1 MNILIFGDS
10 ITQGFNDDIGGGW
23 VNRLKSYV
31 ESTYDGIK
39 VYNFGISGN
48 TAVDLLNRIES
59 ELNKNLNPDIIMFS
73 IGLNDSQYFHE
84 TKKYRFTTDEFKN
97 NLDKLYKTALAYTPK
112 IIFLGLTNM
121 DESKLDPIPWA
132 KEKKS
137 YYASARVDFDKV
149 IQDFTNEHNLQY
161 ISMENVISLEDLPD
175 GIHPNADGHE
185 NIFQAVKNGLVIR

>member
-10 ITQGFNDDIGGGW
+10 ITQGFHDDIGGGW
-23 VNRLKSYV
+23 VNRLKIYI
-31 ESTYDGIK
+31 ESTYKGSK

-48 TAVDLLNRIES
+48 TAVDLLNRIDS

-73 IGLNDSQYFHE
+73 IGLNDSQYFHD
-84 TKKYRFTTDEFKN
+84 TKKYRFTTDEFRD
-97 NLDKLYKTALAYTPK
+97 NLNKLYKTALAYTPK

-137 YYASARVDFDKV
+137 YYAAARVDFDKV
-149 IQDFTNEHNLQY
+149 IQEFTKENNLQY
-161 ISMENVISLEDLPD
+161 ISMENVVSLEDLPD
-175 GIHPNADGHE
+175 GIHPNAEGHSK
-185 NIFQAVKNGLVIR
+185 IFEAVKNSMKFD